1 MEEYRRY
8 PDRFGRDPEHRFY
21 AYSCCDLFGM
31 LSRTNDRNEIII
43 HIREL
48 IYLRINNNI
57 CNVCSC
63 QLRSHNENKK

>member
-21 AYSCCDLFGM
+21 AYSCCDLIGE
-31 LSRTNDRNEIII
+31 LPRIDDQNKIDAYVCELNRL
-43 HIREL
+43 RET
-48 IYLRINNNI
+48 NNI

-63 QLRSHNENKK
+63 QLRLHNENKK